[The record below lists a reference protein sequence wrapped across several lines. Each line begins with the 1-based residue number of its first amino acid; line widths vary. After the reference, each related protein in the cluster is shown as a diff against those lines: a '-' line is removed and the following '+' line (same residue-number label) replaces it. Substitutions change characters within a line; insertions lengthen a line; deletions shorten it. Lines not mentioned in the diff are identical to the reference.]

1 MKKIFI
7 LFFVFLLAN
16 VGFASEDVVYLES
29 ANYYFYDNPTS
40 VDEMLEIANNQ
51 SESIF
56 NNDEKD
62 DFLLDEEF
70 TESKFEK
77 VFTKFINNKIQ
88 NGRMN
93 LITAPINY

>member
-7 LFFVFLLAN
+7 LFFVFLLVN
-16 VGFASEDVVYLES
+16 VGFASEAVVYFES
-29 ANYYFYDNPTS
+29 S

-51 SESIF
+51 GESIF

-88 NGRMN
+88 NGKMN

>member
-1 MKKIFI
+1 MI
-7 LFFVFLLAN
+7 
-16 VGFASEDVVYLES
+16 
-29 ANYYFYDNPTS
+29 
-40 VDEMLEIANNQ
+40 
-51 SESIF
+51 ESITKTYGIF
-56 NNDEKD
+56 QNVDLCVVDDDINGLYSTNDEKD